1 MRHWNKTVSATP
13 ITGRNAMARLVV
25 MYKTPKDETA
35 FSKHYFATHVPLA
48 KKFPGLRKYEVS
60 EGPVATPAGPSQ
72 YHLIATLHFDDLAAL
87 KKALAGPEA
96 KAAVADVKIFA
107 TGGVDM
113 LMFDSREV

>member
-1 MRHWNKTVSATP
+1 MDRAAVVRLNEALEQHYLGNADHREERNGQAGGDVQDP
-13 ITGRNAMARLVV
+13 EGRKCLLQALLRA
-25 MYKTPKDETA
+25 P
-35 FSKHYFATHVPLA
+35 VPLA

-72 YHLIATLHFDDLAAL
+72 YHLVATLHFDDLAAL

-107 TGGVDM
+107 TGGV
-113 LMFDSREV
+113 